1 MNTFFCQLQVN
12 YNHMK
17 DIDKEAKNV
26 VNAIYLT
33 GGTTVFDYK
42 KYVCSLWVQT
52 TDN

>member
-1 MNTFFCQLQVN
+1 
-12 YNHMK
+12 MK
-17 DIDKEAKNV
+17 DIVKEAKNV

-33 GGTTVFDYK
+33 AGGTTVFDYK